1 MNSDNDRPGKDNLL
15 LSQLKSRD
23 TRFFHEMLLSLD
35 KYSRP
40 QNMFEHNFG
49 FFWTRAI
56 FGGNDYH
63 ETQFTNFWRIIFVVG
78 QKGKIETVWRA
89 GAKEA
94 SLTFLIYINLWS
106 LRVCS
111 LPGGGGAK
119 YHLKN
124 FCF

>member
-1 MNSDNDRPGKDNLL
+1 M
-15 LSQLKSRD
+15 
-23 TRFFHEMLLSLD
+23 
-35 KYSRP
+35 
-40 QNMFEHNFG
+40 
-49 FFWTRAI
+49 
-56 FGGNDYH
+56 
-63 ETQFTNFWRIIFVVG
+63 WRIIFVVF

-124 FCF
+124 FCFYVLPSKHPRILLLDFDYLSLFIPKRIPVEEKQDKNSLNATFLTAPFLPWAAPAVSHL

>member
-1 MNSDNDRPGKDNLL
+1 M
-15 LSQLKSRD
+15 
-23 TRFFHEMLLSLD
+23 
-35 KYSRP
+35 
-40 QNMFEHNFG
+40 
-49 FFWTRAI
+49 
-56 FGGNDYH
+56 
-63 ETQFTNFWRIIFVVG
+63 WRIIFVVV

-111 LPGGGGAK
+111 LPAQVGEDREAK

-124 FCF
+124 FAFRFYPADIQEFSYLTLII